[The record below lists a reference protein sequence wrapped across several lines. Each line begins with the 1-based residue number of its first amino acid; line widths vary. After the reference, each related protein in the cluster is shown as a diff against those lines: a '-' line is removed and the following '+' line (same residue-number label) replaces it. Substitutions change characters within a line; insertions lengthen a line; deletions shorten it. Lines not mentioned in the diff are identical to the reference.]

1 MVRWN
6 HKHEVIFHER
16 LDTDVLA
23 ERRPFNQ
30 SELRFVLGERV
41 QDGIRVS
48 ADHGDRNARILPK
61 KSGNHIR
68 QQILAE
74 RLRRAERQLAPGNSR
89 HIGNYRTRFIR
100 KRLEFLSV
108 RQKRMSGWSQSDPP
122 SGAIEQRHTKFILE
136 DFDLLPHRR
145 LRQQQFLRS
154 TTKVQVSGNRPK
166 DFKPEVLHCSLSLTK
181 LAERCSRVFL
191 PPRSTG
197 SHNSTTSCASS
208 VRDRST

>member
-1 MVRWN
+1 MLCWN
-6 HKHEVIFHER
+6 NKYEVIFHKR

-30 SELRFVLGERV
+30 SELCFVLGERV

-48 ADHGDRNARILPK
+48 AHHGDRNARILPK

-68 QQILAE
+68 QQILAD

-108 RQKRMSGWSQSDPP
+108 RQECMSGWSQSDPP

-136 DFDLLPHRR
+136 DFDLLRHGR

-166 DFKPEVLHCSLSLTK
+166 DFKPEVLHRSLSTK
-181 LAERCSRVFL
+181 SQQKRRSRVFSYSETQ
-191 PPRSTG
+191 RVQ
-197 SHNSTTSCASS
+197 NSTSS
-208 VRDRST
+208 